1 MKRKE
6 LIAMRIL
13 LEHIEDDVPL
23 RKLPLIVDFVVY
35 GEQIMYRQEYTWM
48 LIKAQPYF

>member
-6 LIAMRIL
+6 LIAMRIP

-23 RKLPLIVDFVVY
+23 RKLPAKVDFVMY
-35 GEQIMYRQEYTWM
+35 GEQIMYRQEYTYM
-48 LIKAQPYF
+48 LIKQQPYF